1 MLFFK
6 EQKTFTVQECTIEKL
21 GRFMEENNG
30 KKVWF
35 LDEGDILF
43 QQIGMYSKE
52 RQITREEA

>member
-1 MLFFK
+1 
-6 EQKTFTVQECTIEKL
+6 
-21 GRFMEENNG
+21 MEENNG

-52 RQITREEA
+52 RQITREEAVLLQSYNGSGWKHETGKYLITF